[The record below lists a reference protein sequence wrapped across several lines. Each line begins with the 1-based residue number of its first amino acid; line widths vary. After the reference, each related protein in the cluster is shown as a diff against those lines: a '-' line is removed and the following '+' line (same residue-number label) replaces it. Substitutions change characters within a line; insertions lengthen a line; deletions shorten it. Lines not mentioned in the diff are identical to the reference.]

1 MSEPETKDK
10 GHGND
15 AGRSVEEPPGVPGLA
30 DLIEVIN
37 VMGSAPPGVRPKLDQ
52 ALLNRVKA
60 TPLRPALKALEPIYM
75 KLGSTTESVPE
86 QTQRQETHQRPPQPV
101 SPPGPDPSS
110 SQPLQPTPTPVSGS
124 QSSQQPAPATSAPDA
139 IELKNVEAGLKSLSS
154 RLDSVSQVFTDV
166 ATRGDVASN
175 FQTLNNNLRQADS
188 ETLNA
193 VKASANA
200 SKTQIET
207 VDKKVKVRRVVQ
219 LNRWL
224 NEGGQLSLIS
234 GKLDPALST
243 LAQEVRRLQA
253 SLLDDAKTERTR
265 LEAKNKEL
273 EKEIQELQQVIHD
286 TRAELLPVEV
296 VSKIALEGTFPN
308 EPDKKGGHVGNSSA
322 ASGSNLLQTAK
333 RVRANTSSLVAKCRT
348 LLGFINRNGEAES
361 DVPELGK
368 EGEWGRCAEHLRASH
383 SKLLNAVKEKE
394 ESDQKLQCVGFV
406 IEQIRKGHYTE
417 KEWESDANWD
427 SFVALVKKSPG
438 GFESIQL
445 LAEDLS
451 RLTAQAT
458 TTTVPNGPASSSGG
472 SNASTVKPPQRR
484 SQAPAPRVES
494 VAPLT
499 STPAVTAPGSPLVTT
514 NPIPNPIP
522 PRREPDV
529 R

>member
-1 MSEPETKDK
+1 MQAFNNLSRNFIQSISEPETKDK
-10 GHGND
+10 GNGND
-15 AGRSVEEPPGVPGLA
+15 AGRSVEESPVVPGLA

-52 ALLNRVKA
+52 GLLNRVKA

-75 KLGSTTESVPE
+75 KLGSTTENVPE
-86 QTQRQETHQRPPQPV
+86 QTQRQESHQQPPQPV

-110 SQPLQPTPTPVSGS
+110 SQPLQPTPTPVLGS
-124 QSSQQPAPATSAPDA
+124 SSSQQAAPATSAPDA
-139 IELKNVEAGLKSLSS
+139 IELKNVDAGLKSLSS
-154 RLDSVSQVFTDV
+154 KLDSVSQVFTDV

-175 FQTLNNNLRQADS
+175 FQILNTHLRHADS

-207 VDKKVKVRRVVQ
+207 VDKK
-219 LNRWL
+219 
-224 NEGGQLSLIS
+224 LSQIS
-234 GKLDPALST
+234 SKLDPALST
-243 LAQEVRRLQA
+243 LTQEFGRLQA

-265 LEAKNKEL
+265 LDAKNKEL
-273 EKEIQELQQVIHD
+273 EKEIQVFQQVIHD
-286 TRAELLPVEV
+286 IRAELLPVEV
-296 VSKIALEGTFPN
+296 LSKIALEGTFPN
-308 EPDKKGGHVGNSSA
+308 EPDKKGGQGGNSSA
-322 ASGSNLLQTAK
+322 TSNLLQTAK

-348 LLGFINRNGEAES
+348 LLAFINRNGEA

-383 SKLLNAVKEKE
+383 AKLLNAVKEKE
-394 ESDQKLQCVGFV
+394 ESDQKLQCVGFI

-417 KEWESDANWD
+417 KEWESDANWE

-484 SQAPAPRVES
+484 SQAPAPPVES

-499 STPAVTAPGSPLVTT
+499 STPAVTAPGSPLVTS

-522 PRREPDV
+522 PRREPNV